1 MPVRARGP
9 QRGKPGEDL
18 ACEHLV
24 RQGMRILARNYRCRA
39 GEIDVVADDRGTVVF
54 VEVKERGG
62 DSHGTAV
69 EAVTPEKRRRIL
81 RAARVFAAQHGRTDG
96 FYRFDVVSID
106 WGPDGPRVRHDAGAF
121 GES

>member
-1 MPVRARGP
+1 MRRRGGGP

-24 RQGMRILARNYRCRA
+24 RRGLRILARNYRCRA

-62 DSHGTAV
+62 NSHGTAV

-81 RAARVFAAQHGRTDG
+81 RAARAFAAQHGRTDAS
-96 FYRFDVVSID
+96 YRFDVVSID

>member
-1 MPVRARGP
+1 MPRRGG
-9 QRGKPGEDL
+9 QQGKPGEDL

-24 RQGMRILARNYRCRA
+24 RQGLRIITRNYRCRA

-81 RAARVFAAQHGRTDG
+81 RAANAFAAQHGRADG
-96 FYRFDVVSID
+96 CYRFDVVSID

>member
-1 MPVRARGP
+1 MPRRAGGP

-24 RQGMRILARNYRCRA
+24 RQGLRILARNYRCRA

-81 RAARVFAAQHGRTDG
+81 RAARVFAAQHGSDRRVLSVRRGVDRLG
-96 FYRFDVVSID
+96 AGR
-106 WGPDGPRVRHDAGAF
+106 PPRAP
-121 GES
+121 